1 MKYLI
6 RGIVRVPQ
14 YSESFSCYY
23 VSPHVLTSERD
34 QAKRFSLINAWW
46 TLTHLLMQKNV
57 DGDFWLEK
65 ENVNG

>member
-6 RGIVRVPQ
+6 RGIVQIPQ

-23 VSPHVLTSERD
+23 VFPHVFTSERD

-46 TLTHLLMQKNV
+46 TLAHLLSQKSG
-57 DGDFWLEK
+57 GDFWLEK
-65 ENVNG
+65 ERNDG